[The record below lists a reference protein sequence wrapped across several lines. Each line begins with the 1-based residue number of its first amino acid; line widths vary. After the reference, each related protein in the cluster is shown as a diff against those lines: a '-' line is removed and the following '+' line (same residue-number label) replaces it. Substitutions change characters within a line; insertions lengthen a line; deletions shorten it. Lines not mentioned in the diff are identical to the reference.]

1 MPGRVRTRV
10 SKEKDAELKIRILDV
25 LNNASDGVN
34 PTLDWI
40 KEQDPMGLGGYS
52 TQKLSR
58 LLGSLVDIGLVQKG
72 KCKSLNRMVYR
83 LTSKMIEDGYEV
95 DEDIVPQAG
104 FGVTVRA
111 WNDLE
116 WDLEDEI
123 KLSIE
128 Y

>member
-1 MPGRVRTRV
+1 MPGRVKTRRD
-10 SKEKDAELKIRILDV
+10 KEKDAELKIRILDI
-25 LNNASDGVN
+25 LNNASDTVN

-40 KEQDPMGLGGYS
+40 KQQDPMTFSGYS

-58 LLGSLVDIGLVQKG
+58 LLGSLVEIGLVQKG

-95 DEDIVPQAG
+95 NTDIIPQAG
-104 FGVTVRA
+104 FGVTARA
-111 WNDLE
+111 WNGLE

-123 KLSIE
+123 RCE
-128 Y
+128 